1 MVNDLEIIIKG
12 IVPRN
17 THTHAISD
25 IQYKNMFTS
34 HMITFS
40 IKLQWPGFQSLK
52 RMQKPHKCIQVVR
65 TTQVFWSH
73 ISALCV

>member
-34 HMITFS
+34 HMCTWSLFPLNYS
-40 IKLQWPGFQSLK
+40 DRAFKL
-52 RMQKPHKCIQVVR
+52 
-65 TTQVFWSH
+65 
-73 ISALCV
+73 

>member
-25 IQYKNMFTS
+25 IQYKNMFTF
-34 HMITFS
+34 HMFT
-40 IKLQWPGFQSLK
+40 
-52 RMQKPHKCIQVVR
+52 
-65 TTQVFWSH
+65 
-73 ISALCV
+73 